1 MNDLTLANCQLL
13 LPNRTVGTGDLV
25 IADGKIAELR
35 LRGTQEAERRGPDAA
50 DGAVLDCRGRLVLPG
65 LVNCHC
71 HAPMTLLRGV
81 GGGLPLQRWLTEAIF
96 PLEAKLTDADVH
108 AGAVWGAH

>member
-35 LRGTQEAERRGPDAA
+35 LRGSQEPDAFI
-50 DGAVLDCRGRLVLPG
+50 L
-65 LVNCHC
+65 
-71 HAPMTLLRGV
+71 
-81 GGGLPLQRWLTEAIF
+81 
-96 PLEAKLTDADVH
+96 
-108 AGAVWGAH
+108 